1 MPELSREEKIAAAQK
16 KLREFQAAKAK
27 KQSIETYTSQSSGYD
42 APASIEYQADYL
54 LEHGDYHYTLSVD
67 KTQSIQGQQKQ
78 NQQDYCLSS
87 AINADYI
94 NATIYQ
100 PQSDASSVIA
110 AYGAVP
116 TSLTNY
122 FTNPTN
128 YYFTPSLSSLP
139 NNNDSGFTTTSST
152 VSQNCNDQGII
163 SKDLVAASNLND
175 QSLLSSTS
183 ISAFQIPN
191 RIPNQSVLL
200 INTSNTTELNSLPH
214 DRIDGDYQNKI
225 NFNSSFV
232 SPTFRNTSS
241 PTCNANSSNQL
252 HETAYEQVRHLENEV
267 GEKVAVEKMPTA
279 ATEKLLQLTRQLDGI
294 LETSERLTSSLH
306 TSGATSPLVNEFCS
320 LRTSNNGMQSSP
332 LTLLEPYNYPES
344 NQQHHQTVESYEQQQ
359 KEFVRSTPNSLSG
372 QSFQM
377 CSGQN
382 ALVRELEERNVELA
396 SMLEKRNR
404 AFEGLQ
410 VKLESI
416 KEQYERRYND
426 MATERTN
433 LQNSSQRDLEKTRE
447 QIRAHAKTIGVLV
460 AEKTELQSQITH
472 LDNLAA
478 QRLKEIE
485 ETNARL
491 KTSRQQILDLERSAA
506 EGKAALNELQTGN
519 NKLQHQIERLQTEI
533 KREKNARQNLEDEL
547 SETSSRLTAKSC
559 QLAQMGINLNE
570 LKQQLELSQI
580 YANQLGSTEDS
591 LIHSEKEKYRD
602 QQEWFIERADLQ
614 NRLKE
619 LELSLS
625 SADTEKG
632 RLESQY
638 RNYVAQVEQ
647 QCSELRSQLSETN
660 KLKQELEL
668 SLESVNRQLREKD
681 DEINDLTCRLNSVQ
695 MCPSSLPVQTQ
706 SLTSASSPV
715 NDEQILVTSST
726 DQSSIERIES
736 LECQLKHRS
745 EELDN
750 STSEIQRLN
759 MQLCLLHE
767 TVEHLQSSL
776 ADRDNVL
783 ATATS
788 ERTALSRAMEQN
800 KSLKQQLSDLQ
811 DAYSQMSETNV
822 NLTSRLQQLESD
834 CQQSRDSVLNY
845 QKQIDELHKQCD
857 TWQSEVELANEMN
870 SALFKQIEHLN
881 VLQTDSLNQAV
892 NATNSSASFVDN
904 TIQTDD
910 IKEEHGDLLKIDHV
924 QGEQKSEDISM
935 LLTTLE
941 TNQVHLNQLTEE
953 VAVMRSLL
961 TRFSTLC
968 HGLKQIKEQVECVE
982 FDDPAYFISLLEEYV
997 NKQSQS
1003 MNDTSAQ
1010 CSLAVERTDLEEFQ
1024 KLQVAHTQL
1033 EAKFLKCM
1041 EELSCVSDER
1051 SRLES
1056 INAQLEMEATTVGEY
1071 VTLFTHRRA
1080 GAAKRA
1086 RARELLLQRLV
1097 DDRRRLRVRLQ
1108 KLYTQVKPAYNQD
1121 IAEANQAVLVENKN
1135 AAVDDAENFSSRFL
1149 DEFQNLIQEI
1159 EPSVDEAEFESGLS
1173 NLNDEDIGE
1182 LTKDSAD
1189 KKLVPEHFVPD
1200 DLQKNN
1206 YLPFSSSLESL
1217 RYHALHH
1224 DCPHCKCCVGT
1235 LLEV

>member
-78 NQQDYCLSS
+78 YQQDYCLSS
-87 AINADYI
+87 AINADYV

-110 AYGAVP
+110 AYGA
-116 TSLTNY
+116 
-122 FTNPTN
+122 
-128 YYFTPSLSSLP
+128 
-139 NNNDSGFTTTSST
+139 
-152 VSQNCNDQGII
+152 NCNDQGII

-214 DRIDGDYQNKI
+214 DRLDGDYQNKI

-359 KEFVRSTPNSLSG
+359 KEF
-372 QSFQM
+372 M

-519 NKLQHQIERLQTEI
+519 NELLHQIERLQTEI

-559 QLAQMGINLNE
+559 QLAQMEISLNE

-580 YANQLGSTEDS
+580 YANQLGSTEIV

-750 STSEIQRLN
+750 STFEIQKLN

-857 TWQSEVELANEMN
+857 TWQSEVELANKMN
-870 SALFKQIEHLN
+870 SALSKQIEHLN
-881 VLQTDSLNQAV
+881 ILQTDSLNQAV

-1200 DLQKNN
+1200 DLQKTTTCHFHHHWKVYDTMPCIMIVRTANV
-1206 YLPFSSSLESL
+1206 
-1217 RYHALHH
+1217 ALV
-1224 DCPHCKCCVGT
+1224 HC
-1235 LLEV
+1235 